1 MATMLILFLSSAF
14 KTGCNSSSV
23 TAKSPSTT
31 AFSSLPANA
40 AHVFTPIVLSILT
53 PCIFAGRPIV
63 NFTIP
68 SFASPCVSK
77 ISLSGAA
84 LIEFFSASDGCP
96 TTENDFHVVAG
107 ESDFVNPFLLV
118 QLPFEAGE
126 IVDLRGIKRSQRAQA
141 HRGKNRRQGK
151 KLFHW

>member
-1 MATMLILFLSSAF
+1 MVVKRGHAQ
-14 KTGCNSSSV
+14 SV
-23 TAKSPSTT
+23 IECSRHRSIYFVFEKNRVAHHHRAIFCFDERGPGAESHEWRHRPS
-31 AFSSLPANA
+31 
-40 AHVFTPIVLSILT
+40 I
-53 PCIFAGRPIV
+53 
-63 NFTIP
+63 
-68 SFASPCVSK
+68 
-77 ISLSGAA
+77 
-84 LIEFFSASDGCP
+84 D
-96 TTENDFHVVAG
+96 NDLHVVTG